1 MFSVDPTILYIIA
14 FFLASSAFGHALL
27 HRITKTPAQ
36 YSRPSKESS
45 KTSARSENA
54 GLTG

>member
-1 MFSVDPTILYIIA
+1 MFSIDSTTIYIIA
-14 FFLASSAFGHALL
+14 FFIASSAFGHALL

-45 KTSARSENA
+45 IKPER
-54 GLTG
+54 